1 MRGDRMENKN
11 RHLIALDLD
20 GTLLTDDKKI
30 SIRNKQA
37 IFQAIEDGHVVVIA
51 TGRPGRASI
60 QYYQE
65 LQLKTPMVN
74 FNGALV
80 HHPLDTSWKGIH
92 TPMPLTTAHRIIDV
106 SNEVEVKNILAE
118 VQDQVYL
125 DQYSEDIMT
134 IFQDFPEQSP
144 YIIGDIKSKLKYDPT
159 SVLIHP
165 NASQVEELR
174 DHLNDYH
181 AEVIEHRKWGAPW
194 NIIEIIKKGMN
205 KAVGLKAI
213 ADEYHIARE
222 NIIAFGDED
231 NDLEM
236 IDYAGVGVSMG
247 NAIDELVSVSK
258 HQTLTNEEDGISIFL
273 EEYLNLHKKNSLV

>member
-1 MRGDRMENKN
+1 MENKN

-30 SIRNKQA
+30 SARNKQA
-37 IFQAIEDGHVVVIA
+37 VFQAIEAGHIVVIA

-80 HHPLDTSWKGIH
+80 HHPLDTGWKGIH
-92 TPMPLTTAHRIIDV
+92 TPMPLTTAHRIIDI
-106 SNEVEVKNILAE
+106 SNDIEVKNILAE

-134 IFQDFPEQSP
+134 IFKGFPEESP
-144 YIIGDIKSKLKYDPT
+144 YIIGDIKSKLQHDPT

-165 NASQVEELR
+165 DVSQVQELR

-205 KAVGLKAI
+205 KAVGLKRI
-213 ADEYHIARE
+213 ADEYNIARE

-247 NAIDELVSVSK
+247 NAIDELISVSK
-258 HQTLTNEEDGISIFL
+258 HQTLTNEEDGISVFL
-273 EEYLNLHKKNSLV
+273 EEYLNLEMKKIII